1 MAVLWNTEQ
10 DLLVQEVVDRLEP
23 GHNYKTVMTVLNR
36 LVDKELL
43 ERKLDGRAYRYRT
56 QQGRDDFLQGA
67 AGQLVQEYV
76 DSYGLEAGSHLAGA
90 MHSTMPWLEQP
101 DVEDVRRPSPPSEPS
116 TDNRSSLVA
125 VVAGAIALQ
134 LLVLLFSR
142 RGKQK

>member
-56 QQGRDDFLQGA
+56 QQGRDDFL
-67 AGQLVQEYV
+67 
-76 DSYGLEAGSHLAGA
+76 
-90 MHSTMPWLEQP
+90 PWK
-101 DVEDVRRPSPPSEPS
+101 RGI
-116 TDNRSSLVA
+116 SL
-125 VVAGAIALQ
+125 
-134 LLVLLFSR
+134 
-142 RGKQK
+142 